1 MKSGYFHSYKTKGC
15 FIDCRSIMIN
25 RYTKCG
31 MIFGSYLKHQ
41 MLRIERKIMKIRVM
55 ERRRKKKRRGGR
67 DCA

>member
-1 MKSGYFHSYKTKGC
+1 MCDLVY
-15 FIDCRSIMIN
+15 

-41 MLRIERKIMKIRVM
+41 MLRIEREIMKIRVM

-67 DCA
+67 DCV

>member
-1 MKSGYFHSYKTKGC
+1 MCDLVY
-15 FIDCRSIMIN
+15 

-41 MLRIERKIMKIRVM
+41 MLRIEREIMKIRVM

-67 DCA
+67 DCVWKRKMLSILFWM